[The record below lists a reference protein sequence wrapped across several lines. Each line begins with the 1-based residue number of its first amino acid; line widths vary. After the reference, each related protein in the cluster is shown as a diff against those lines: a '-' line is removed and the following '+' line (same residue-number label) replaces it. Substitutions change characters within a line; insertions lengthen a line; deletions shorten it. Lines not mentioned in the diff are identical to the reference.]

1 MNVSFKGIEKAR
13 VIRGTILEGTSVN
26 APYFPEFQNARTN
39 VIRLECSLSNPEL
52 NEFKQSIA
60 ESKSIPN
67 LLLSKNL
74 TEHDTL
80 TIDLIPINKKN
91 QYKLLFNGYAMP
103 QNERAIF
110 KTITFLC
117 NITKKLEA
125 ITDSKDIAYTLGI
138 LNTSLAKIGK
148 LALKNVW

>member
-91 QYKLLFNGYAMP
+91 QYK
-103 QNERAIF
+103 
-110 KTITFLC
+110 
-117 NITKKLEA
+117 
-125 ITDSKDIAYTLGI
+125 
-138 LNTSLAKIGK
+138 
-148 LALKNVW
+148 V